1 MDQRVDWYALQ
12 VYQRA
17 EKTAAQLLK
26 QKDYEVFL
34 PTYLVKRRW
43 ADRVKVFEQPLFPG
57 YLFCKL
63 NPQVRL
69 PVLTTP
75 GIVSIV
81 GTGKEP
87 VAIPESEV
95 DAVWR
100 IVRSATS
107 AEPWPY
113 LQCGDQVT
121 ICDGPLRGVEGILA
135 VVKNGCKVV
144 VSVSLLQRS
153 VAAEVDRAA
162 VLPRNVARHLPGR
175 VTAPLSYGETIAP
188 AV

>member
-1 MDQRVDWYALQ
+1 MEQRVDWYALQ

-17 EKTAAQLLK
+17 EKTAAHLLN
-26 QKDYEVFL
+26 QRGYEAFL

-43 ADRVKVFEQPLFPG
+43 SDRVKVFEQPLFPG
-57 YLFCKL
+57 YLFCRL
-63 NPQVRL
+63 NPHARL
-69 PVLTTP
+69 PVLSTP
-75 GIVSIV
+75 GIVSII
-81 GTGKEP
+81 GRGKDP
-87 VAIPESEV
+87 VAIPEAEIE
-95 DAVWR
+95 AVWR
-100 IVRSATS
+100 IVQSAAS

-113 LQCGDQVT
+113 LECGDQVT
-121 ICDGPLRGVEGILA
+121 ICDGPLQGVEGILA

-144 VSVSLLQRS
+144 VSVNLLQRS

-175 VTAPLSYGETIAP
+175 VAAPFPYSQTLAP